1 MRIMGIVLVFCAS
14 FAQAQPVILGAEFTE
29 PTTRYQH
36 GVFGET
42 EEWGALALTANA
54 CPPCDQAD
62 SMRRVL
68 RLPDSRVFEDNDPR
82 LADLD
87 GDGAPEV
94 VVVETDLRLGAR
106 LAVYGLEGLIAATP
120 FIGRPNR
127 WLAPAGFGDFNG
139 DGRTDIAYIETPHLG
154 RVLRIFTLEG
164 AELREIAQM
173 AGITNHVFGDAAIR
187 GGVRDCGAGAE
198 IIGASPDWGRILVA
212 RVQNGQITFADAGPL
227 TSPAALDDAL
237 TCP

>member
-1 MRIMGIVLVFCAS
+1 MRSIGLILAFSAS
-14 FAQAQPVILGAEFTE
+14 IAQAQPVILGAEFSE

-42 EEWGALALTANA
+42 EEWGALALTADA
-54 CPPCDQAD
+54 CPLCDQAD
-62 SMRRVL
+62 RFRRVL
-68 RLPDSRVFEDNDPR
+68 RLPDNRVFEDNAPR
-82 LADLD
+82 LADLN

-94 VVVETDLRLGAR
+94 VVVETDLRQGAR
-106 LAVYGLEGLIAATP
+106 LSVYGLEGLIAATP
-120 FIGRPNR
+120 FIGRPSR

-139 DGRTDIAYIETPHLG
+139 DGRADIAYIETPHLG

-164 AELREIAQM
+164 AMLREIAQM
-173 AGITNHVFGDAAIR
+173 AGFTNHVFGDPAIR

-198 IIGASPDWGRILVA
+198 IVGASPDWGRVLVA
-212 RVQNGQITFADAGPL
+212 RVVNGQITFTDAGPL